1 MKRISRAVLV
11 GVGVAAAGMVAVAGP
26 ASAATAPVTANVQAA
41 ADFCTASTSGNTVN
55 GSCTLSTPLG
65 DFGSTFSGTF
75 QTNGYGSGDITLNAG
90 IFGSQHGTW
99 TGGPFL
105 PGQTATVN
113 YTVDTPAGPVN
124 GSFQVPIPG

>member
-11 GVGVAAAGMVAVAGP
+11 GVGVAAAGVLAVAGP
-26 ASAATAPVTANVQAA
+26 ASAATAPVTATQAA
-41 ADFCTASTSGNTVN
+41 ADFCTASTSGSTVN

-65 DFGSTFSGTF
+65 NFGSTFSGTV
-75 QTNGYGSGDITLNAG
+75 QADGNASGDITLNAG
-90 IFGSQHGTW
+90 IFGNQHGTW

-113 YTVDTPAGPVN
+113 YTVSTPVGPVS
-124 GSFQVPIPG
+124 GSFQVPISG